1 MSVNVIYISCE
12 RRGRPLELSAFGR
25 CFDVVENCQIHDRRE
40 CDGRLVH
47 SNTNFNTFTDLVIPD
62 PKRKRVLPRAY
73 VTVSVQ
79 NSPSVGTF
87 QYKIVRREGYF
98 KYKVVSQ

>member
-1 MSVNVIYISCE
+1 VNVIYISCE
-12 RRGRPLELSAFGR
+12 RRGRPLELSAFVR
-25 CFDVVENCQIHDRRE
+25 CFDVVENFQIHDRRE

-47 SNTNFNTFTDLVIPD
+47 SNTNFITFTNLVMPD
-62 PKRKRVLPRAY
+62 PKRVLPRAY